1 MAKDGTRRGGNR
13 VGAGRKS
20 AKMPLPILGLNA
32 VSKEISSENDVKFVE
47 KTLKKGGAD
56 VELAKRK
63 RGQSDTGISKS
74 KSNSEEDAVKSKSGG
89 TGKGLSKT
97 KEAEKSEKS
106 SCKSDASGGKRGKS
120 SCKSNKV
127 AYDNDVPD
135 LDGADVPPVDEY
147 LRQEQKCGRSLK
159 ADFILDQTMLW
170 LREIKCEHIVSRQLV
185 EQYAMSVARWIQ
197 TEEMISQYGFLAKH
211 PTTGAAIASPYV
223 KMSQDY
229 MKQVNST
236 WYQIYQIV
244 RENVGDCLADNSDDP
259 MERLLRLRGG

>member
-13 VGAGRKS
+13 AGAGRKS

-32 VSKEISSENDVKFVE
+32 VSEEISSENGVKSAE
-47 KTLKKGGAD
+47 KTSKKSVSDGGS
-56 VELAKRK
+56 AKRK
-63 RGQSDTGISKS
+63 RVQSDTGTSKS

-89 TGKGLSKT
+89 T
-97 KEAEKSEKS
+97 
-106 SCKSDASGGKRGKS
+106 RGKS
-120 SCKSNKV
+120 SCKSKKA
-127 AYDNDVPD
+127 AYDDEVPD
-135 LDGADVPPVDEY
+135 LEGADVPPVDEY
-147 LRQEQKCGRSLK
+147 LRQEQKCGKPLK
-159 ADFILDQTMLW
+159 ADFILEQTMLW